1 MRQLLALLTALVFAL
16 ASCGGDDDDDNG
28 GGASGGGDN
37 GAAVSDED
45 QITEVIETFADNNA
59 EEACDVLTDEYVKQL
74 FGDRDRCL
82 EEGEGEST
90 DVDEIDNIQINGD
103 TAKADA
109 TADGET
115 ATFTF
120 EKVGEGWKISGI
132 EGPQ

>member
-1 MRQLLALLTALVFAL
+1 MRQLLAVLTALVFAL
-16 ASCGGDDDDDNG
+16 AACGGDDDGGSDNG
-28 GGASGGGDN
+28 GTDN

-59 EEACDVLTDEYVKQL
+59 EEACDVLTDEYVEQL

-90 DVDEIDNIQINGD
+90 DVEVDNIQINGD
-103 TAKADA
+103 TATADG

-115 ATFTF
+115 ATFTV
-120 EKVGEGWKISGI
+120 EKVGEEWKISGV
-132 EGPQ
+132 EGPK

>member
-1 MRQLLALLTALVFAL
+1 MRLLLAVLTALALAL
-16 ASCGGDDDDDNG
+16 ASCGGDDDGGGDNG
-28 GGASGGGDN
+28 GTDN

-59 EEACDVLTDEYVKQL
+59 DESCDVLTDEYVKQL

-90 DVDEIDNIQINGD
+90 DVEVDNIQINGD
-103 TAKADA
+103 TATADG

-115 ATFTF
+115 ATLTL
-120 EKVGEGWKISGI
+120 EKVGEEWKISGI
-132 EGPQ
+132 EGP